1 MVRRLLAKI
10 DDEAGLRR
18 ALPGPGI
25 RHQTRLSEV
34 WLMQKGKQPIGLLLS
49 LEEGR
54 AHDVKLAS
62 NATPLPIPAR
72 NAPCRST

>member
-34 WLMQKGKQPIGLLLS
+34 WLMQKGKQPIGLL
-49 LEEGR
+49 
-54 AHDVKLAS
+54 
-62 NATPLPIPAR
+62 
-72 NAPCRST
+72 